1 MCVCGVCVVCVCVCV
16 LCVCVCVCVY
26 VCVCVVCACVRYN
39 STYVHGALLV
49 CVQLSF
55 SPTTPTATY
64 VKIIALLI
72 GILVS
77 CGGLL
82 MVCAIVGWQLG
93 FSYFAFLSSQ
103 VCMSVAGM
111 LCVCGGNTL

>member
-1 MCVCGVCVVCVCVCV
+1 MTH
-16 LCVCVCVCVY
+16 
-26 VCVCVVCACVRYN
+26 
-39 STYVHGALLV
+39 TYTLHGTLIFFT
-49 CVQLSF
+49 QLSF

-72 GILVS
+72 GILFS

-82 MVCAIVGWQLG
+82 MICAIVGWQLG

-103 VCMSVAGM
+103 VW
-111 LCVCGGNTL
+111 VCGGSAYVNMGDGESGGLHLSLFAV

>member
-1 MCVCGVCVVCVCVCV
+1 MGTSTVATIFMSKRGV
-16 LCVCVCVCVY
+16 LCLTTLT
-26 VCVCVVCACVRYN
+26 RT
-39 STYVHGALLV
+39 SHGTLISF
-49 CVQLSF
+49 VQLSF

-72 GILVS
+72 GILFS

-103 VCMSVAGM
+103 VW
-111 LCVCGGNTL
+111 VCGGSVYVHVGSGECEGLHLSLFAV